1 MRDRGEDG
9 SDLPDLEI
17 RGCAAVK
24 DVAEEAHRPATIH
37 RWRRGGR
44 RAGSVDGKGG
54 RGRSAGRTEN
64 VFG

>member
-17 RGCAAVK
+17 RGRAAVK

>member
-1 MRDRGEDG
+1 MDRGEDG

-17 RGCAAVK
+17 GGRAAVE
-24 DVAEEAHRPATIH
+24 DVAEEGHRLATIH
-37 RWRRGGR
+37 RWLCRGR
-44 RAGSVDGKGG
+44 RADTVDGKGG

>member
-1 MRDRGEDG
+1 MRDRGEDE

-17 RGCAAVK
+17 RGRAAVK

-37 RWRRGGR
+37 RWWRRGR
-44 RAGSVDGKGG
+44 RSGSFDGKGG